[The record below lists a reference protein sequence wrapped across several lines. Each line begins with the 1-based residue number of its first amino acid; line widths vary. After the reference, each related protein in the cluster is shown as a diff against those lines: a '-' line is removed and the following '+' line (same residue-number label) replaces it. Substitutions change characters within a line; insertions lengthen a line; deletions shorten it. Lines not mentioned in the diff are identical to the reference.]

1 MDAITNQ
8 DSKILIPNKEHK
20 NFVETNSIIPKGT
33 EISGDVKV
41 IEGMRRGA
49 PFTYRLFE
57 TDNKEL
63 LFLKNIE
70 PMMNTRE
77 ITLGA
82 DGQTTPTIVDLLP
95 AESFN
100 RTKKMGL
107 VIGAIAGFGYAKY
120 KKHDMKKVA
129 MYIGV
134 GAVAG
139 YLGAYIFDWSKKV
152 VVTPSK

>member
-20 NFVETNSIIPKGT
+20 NFVETNLIIPKGT

-41 IEGMRRGA
+41 IDGLRRGA

-57 TDNKEL
+57 TNNNEL

-70 PMMNTRE
+70 PMNTRE

-82 DGQTTPTIVDLLP
+82 NGDVTPTVVDLLP

-139 YLGAYIFDWSKKV
+139 YLGAYIFDYSRKV
-152 VVTPSK
+152 VVTTSK

>member
-8 DSKILIPNKEHK
+8 DSKILIPNQEHK

-41 IEGMRRGA
+41 IDGLRRGA

-57 TDNKEL
+57 TNNNEL

-70 PMMNTRE
+70 PMNTRE

-82 DGQTTPTIVDLLP
+82 DGQTTPTVVDLLP

-107 VIGAIAGFGYAKY
+107 VIGAVAGFSYAKY

-139 YLGAYIFDWSKKV
+139 YLGAYIFDYSRKV

>member
-41 IEGMRRGA
+41 IDGLRRGA

-57 TDNKEL
+57 TNNKEL

-70 PMMNTRE
+70 PMNTRE

-82 DGQTTPTIVDLLP
+82 DGQTTPTVVDLLP

-139 YLGAYIFDWSKKV
+139 YLGAYIFDYSRKV
-152 VVTPSK
+152 VVTTSK

>member
-1 MDAITNQ
+1 MDAITIQ
-8 DSKILIPNKEHK
+8 DSKILIPNTEHK

-41 IEGMRRGA
+41 IDGLRRGA

-57 TDNKEL
+57 TNNKEL

-70 PMMNTRE
+70 PMNTRE

-82 DGQTTPTIVDLLP
+82 DGQTTPTVVDLLP

>member
-8 DSKILIPNKEHK
+8 DSKILIPNQEHK

-41 IEGMRRGA
+41 IDGLRRGA

-57 TDNKEL
+57 TNNNEL

-70 PMMNTRE
+70 PMNTRE

-82 DGQTTPTIVDLLP
+82 DGQTTPTVVDLLP

-139 YLGAYIFDWSKKV
+139 YLGAYIFDYSRKV
-152 VVTPSK
+152 VVTTSK